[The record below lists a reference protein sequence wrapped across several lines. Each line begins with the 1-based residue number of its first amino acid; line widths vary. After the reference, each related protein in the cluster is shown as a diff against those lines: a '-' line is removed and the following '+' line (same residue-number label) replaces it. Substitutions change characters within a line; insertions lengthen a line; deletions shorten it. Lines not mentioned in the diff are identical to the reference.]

1 MTAFRTVWSYLTSN
15 LRSGRKITLPGA
27 SRSESTSIVSV
38 EPDAITIAP
47 PRAKGFVRIPK
58 EDFESIWRHWPDFQA
73 GKITRTELRQ
83 LTPRSS
89 YILTLFQ
96 WYDSQN

>member
-1 MTAFRTVWSYLTSN
+1 MTAFRSVWSTLTS
-15 LRSGRKITLPGA
+15 LRAGRKISAPGA
-27 SRSESTSIVSV
+27 ERGEATTIVSI

-58 EDFESIWRHWPDFQA
+58 EDFETIWRHWPDFQA

-83 LTPRSS
+83 LTSRSS

-96 WYDSQN
+96 WFDSQK